1 MVSFCNRSDINSL
14 AGSLLL
20 WAGRLLF
27 ASITGTGGKGIYRR
41 VSDIDGTFSGDI
53 IGSIY
58 RAAAW
63 YFTGICDGG
72 IDGSVRAIV

>member
-14 AGSLLL
+14 AGSLFF
-20 WAGRLLF
+20 WAGRLLLTP
-27 ASITGTGGKGIYRR
+27 ITGTGGKSIRGRI
-41 VSDIDGTFSGDI
+41 SGIDGTFSGDF

-72 IDGSVRAIV
+72 IDGSI

>member
-14 AGSLLL
+14 AGSLFFR
-20 WAGRLLF
+20 AGRLLF
-27 ASITGTGGKGIYRR
+27 ASITGTGGKSIRGRI
-41 VSDIDGTFSGDI
+41 SGIDGTFSSDF

-58 RAAAW
+58 RAVAW

>member
-14 AGSLLL
+14 AGSLFF

-27 ASITGTGGKGIYRR
+27 ASITGTGGKSIRGR
-41 VSDIDGTFSGDI
+41 VSDIDGTFSGDS

-63 YFTGICDGG
+63 YFTGIRDGG

>member
-1 MVSFCNRSDINSL
+1 MVSFCNCSDINSL
-14 AGSLLL
+14 AGSLLFRS
-20 WAGRLLF
+20 GRLLF
-27 ASITGTGGKGIYRR
+27 TSITGTGGKSIRTRISG
-41 VSDIDGTFSGDI
+41 IDGTFSGDF

-63 YFTGICDGG
+63 HFTGIRDGG

>member
-1 MVSFCNRSDINSL
+1 MVSFCNCSDISSL
-14 AGSLLL
+14 AGSLLFG
-20 WAGRLLF
+20 AGRLLF

-41 VSDIDGTFSGDI
+41 VSGINGTFAGDI

-72 IDGSVRAIV
+72 IDGSI